1 MRLVI
6 AAAGMAAESAK
17 EVIEMSIIV
26 QRKLSASVPRGAGG
40 LAWQLTPACAEMI
53 WGARGQNPES

>member
-17 EVIEMSIIV
+17 EAMEMSMV
-26 QRKLSASVPRGAGG
+26 GKRELSPPVPRRAKS
-40 LAWQLTPACAEMI
+40 LA
-53 WGARGQNPES
+53 ARS